1 MCLSYNIRSMDVK
14 KRSKAADIILGLL
27 LWLERSLIAQSSPT
41 ASGL

>member
-1 MCLSYNIRSMDVK
+1 MFPSDNIRSMDVK
-14 KRSKAADIILGLL
+14 KVKTADIILGLL